1 MSYYAV
7 AIMIVFQSVRLLHN
21 AMTFKL
27 VLLINLLPKAFF
39 WGMFCFLVFFTK

>member
-21 AMTFKL
+21 AMTFML
-27 VLLINLLPKAFF
+27 VLLINLSPKAFL
-39 WGMFCFLVFFTK
+39 GMLCFAFVFFTK